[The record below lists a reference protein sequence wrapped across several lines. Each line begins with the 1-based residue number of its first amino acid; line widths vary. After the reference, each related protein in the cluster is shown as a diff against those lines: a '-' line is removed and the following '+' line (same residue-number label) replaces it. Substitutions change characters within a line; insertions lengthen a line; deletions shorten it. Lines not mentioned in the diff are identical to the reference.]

1 MSSLSLGVCTPW
13 LSQWTS
19 TSGKLL
25 SQSLQPFFLES
36 NTALYVS
43 CFLSPKQFLNSQN
56 YHTRFPGHVKS
67 GRLAQLPEEGNN
79 YLACEPLF
87 VFMILSSSV
96 ECRASLECLLCTR
109 YSIRH
114 QGWKGHGPLSVRFIV
129 WKDDRH
135 QTETLDPSASVPQ
148 EGVILGKGVVSCQG
162 LQNSEMEG
170 QARGRKKILK
180 RENSM
185 YKGCIYLLFSSVAQ
199 SCPPCPSPTPG
210 VHSNSTSIKLV
221 MPSSHLILCH
231 PLLLP
236 PISPSIRVFSN
247 ESTLHMRWPKYW
259 SFSFSIIPSKE
270 HPRLISFRM
279 DWLDLFAVQGTLES
293 SHTTVQKHQF
303 FSAQPSPSNIHTW
316 PQEKP

>member
-36 NTALYVS
+36 NTAFYVW

-67 GRLAQLPEEGNN
+67 GRLARLPEEGTN

-87 VFMILSSSV
+87 VVMILSLSV

-114 QGWKGHGPLSVRFIV
+114 QGWKGHGPLSVRFTV
-129 WKDDRH
+129 WKDGRH

-148 EGVILGKGVVSCQG
+148 EGVTLGKGVVSCQG

-185 YKGCIYLLFSSVAQ
+185 YKGCIYLWFSSVHSLNCVLPVHHQLPEFIQTQRPASRWCHPAISSSVVPFS
-199 SCPPCPSPTPG
+199 SCPPS
-210 VHSNSTSIKLV
+210 
-221 MPSSHLILCH
+221 
-231 PLLLP
+231 LP
-236 PISPSIRVFSN
+236 AS
-247 ESTLHMRWPKYW
+247 ESFPM
-259 SFSFSIIPSKE
+259 SQ
-270 HPRLISFRM
+270 
-279 DWLDLFAVQGTLES
+279 LFAWGSQSTGVSALASCLPKNTQDWSPLEWTGWIS
-293 SHTTVQKHQF
+293 L
-303 FSAQPSPSNIHTW
+303 
-316 PQEKP
+316 